1 MTIITAPSGRK
12 FTYQPAGDPERIEA
26 LVTLLCDSLTEDG
39 DSEQFVDNMFQA
51 ATSLFMELGEVEPN
65 RDGDNFYV
73 AVSAVQRGLSA
84 WITRNA
90 PEDGE

>member
-1 MTIITAPSGRK
+1 MTTITAPSGRK
-12 FTYQPAGDPERIEA
+12 FTYQPAGDPERIKA

-51 ATSLFMELGEVEPN
+51 ATSLFMELGESTDAN
-65 RDGDNFYV
+65 A
-73 AVSAVQRGLSA
+73 AVLSVQQGLSA
-84 WITRNA
+84 WITRKA